1 MFGFGNKDAAIDA
14 FAVESCAALVQRFP
28 PAREAGLG
36 GDKKKLGKTLG
47 NAMTDLQRRMIEFQ
61 TEQNL
66 GIYGKARLLR
76 AVQDELRRLQYSEM
90 FVEAI
95 TDLLVPATAA
105 RLR

>member
-1 MFGFGNKDAAIDA
+1 MGEDHDEHSNAAQPVEIAAATGGARHGVTSKDVTRSMS
-14 FAVESCAALVQRFP
+14 FR
-28 PAREAGLG
+28 
-36 GDKKKLGKTLG
+36 
-47 NAMTDLQRRMIEFQ
+47 NEFQ